1 MSSAKVCAV
10 IVTYNGMKWIEKC
23 IGSIMRSTVE
33 TDILVVDNGSKDG
46 TFEYLEKT
54 GVCKFLFRSSINL
67 GFGKANNL
75 ALRKGHSLGYEYF
88 LLLNQDAWVEESAI
102 DHLIASLRTETQ
114 YGIASPLHY
123 NGSGTSLD
131 SFFESY
137 LSRTNSYQEDLK
149 TNSVKNR
156 LYESPFINAACWMM
170 NRNTL
175 EEVGLFHPLFDHYG
189 EDDNYIER
197 LHYKGLK
204 LGLDSKVK
212 VYHDREGIGVNLL
225 KNDPHRLFKRS
236 VLRSLLHPEHNESW
250 KTDFKKAR
258 KIAKRLSMEESAVF
272 KFIFRS
278 KCMLQFFYTYRD
290 VAIFDK
296 KRKSELSIH

>member
-23 IGSIMRSTVE
+23 VDSIVRSTVE

-88 LLLNQDAWVEESAI
+88 LLLNQDAWVEESMV
-102 DHLIASLRTETQ
+102 DHLIASLQAETH

-123 NGSGTSLD
+123 NGSGTSFD

-149 TNSVKNR
+149 TNSVRNR
-156 LYESPFINAACWMM
+156 LYESPFINAACWML

-189 EDDNYIER
+189 EDDNYIDR
-197 LHYKGLK
+197 LHQKGLK
-204 LGLDSKVK
+204 LGLDPKVK
-212 VYHDREGIGVNLL
+212 VYHDREDIAVNPL
-225 KNDPHRLFKRS
+225 KNDPGRLFKRS
-236 VLRSLLHPEHNESW
+236 TLRSLLHPEHNESW

-258 KIAKRLSMEESAVF
+258 KTAKKLSREMSGVF
-272 KFIFRS
+272 KIIFRI
-278 KCMLQFFYTYRD
+278 KCLLKFFYTYRD
-290 VAIFDK
+290 VKSFKK